1 MAMDVGTH
9 WHLDDATTIINPTI
23 LGMAAEINLGAF
35 EGIIWN
41 RLGPPSIEKVN
52 DYRYEI
58 YDRSRTALS
67 GVIGDGAATG
77 WVDSSTKNDLPMTQ
91 AACAVLTVGDVL
103 EVGSEQVIVKSVDRT
118 AYTIDVFDRGHGGT
132 TAAAH
137 ADQVSFTV
145 IGTAINDTD
154 LKNVESFA
162 EQSGKYTNYTQTF
175 VELIEQTFTDEISA
189 RKAFEQ
195 KPQLIKEAM
204 DRMFRK
210 LCKTSIKGRQAVG
223 TKSIPQTTSG
233 ILHQLSNGGGVRS
246 PLRLDATGY
255 TSIEKVLK
263 DSLSTVWNAGG
274 NPTHIYINPTN
285 KRKAD
290 ALTQQFI
297 RMSRGEATQ
306 VGTDNAESFM
316 YQGRVLQFVQ
326 DQDMPTD
333 RIELVTESSL
343 EKGWRVGDVL
353 RGPIL
358 EPLKSSRELRYSMQG
373 TMYINVRGVGVQHI
387 DVYNLSL

>member
-1 MAMDVGTH
+1 MDIGVH
-9 WHLDDATTIINPTI
+9 WHLDDPNTIINPTI
-23 LGMAAEINLGAF
+23 LGMAADINLGAF

-41 RLGPPSIEKVN
+41 RLGAPQEKVN
-52 DYRYEI
+52 DYRYEL

-67 GVIGDGAATG
+67 GVIGDGLGTG
-77 WVDSSTKNDLPMTQ
+77 WADTSTKVGLPMTQ

-103 EVGSEQVIVKSVDRT
+103 EVGTEQTIVKAVDRT
-118 AYTIDVFDRGHGGT
+118 AYTIDVFDRGHAGT
-132 TAAAH
+132 TAATH
-137 ADQVSFTV
+137 ADQTAFTV

-162 EQSGKYTNYTQTF
+162 ELSGKYTNYTQTF
-175 VELIEQTFTDEISA
+175 VELIEQTFTDDISA

-195 KPQLIKEAM
+195 RPQLIKEAM

-210 LCKTSIKGRQAVG
+210 LCKTAIKGRQAVG
-223 TKSIPQTTSG
+223 TKVIPQTTSG
-233 ILHQLSNGGGVRS
+233 LLHQLSNGGGVRT

-263 DSLSTVWNAGG
+263 DALSTVWNAGG
-274 NPTHIYINPTN
+274 NPTHVYINPTN

-297 RMSRGEATQ
+297 RMSRGEASQ

-316 YQGRVLQFVQ
+316 YQGKVLQFVQ
-326 DQDMPTD
+326 DQDMPSD
-333 RIELVTESSL
+333 RIELVTESRI
-343 EKGWRVGDVL
+343 EKGWRVGDML

-358 EPLKSSRELRYSMQG
+358 EPLKSSREYRYSMQG
-373 TMYINVRGVGVQHI
+373 TMFINVRGVGVEHI
-387 DVYNLSL
+387 DIYNASL